1 MLINYLKTALVVL
14 KRRKFFTF
22 ISLFG
27 ISFTLTIL
35 MVATSFVDKMLSPSY
50 PDFKRNRSLYISRV
64 SLENT
69 KEGWFNGSS
78 ASFQLLDKYVSKL
91 KMPEKIGIYTFA
103 SPSNAYVNNKKVVI
117 ESKHTN
123 AAYWEIAE
131 YDFTEGKPYTK
142 AQVDRA
148 ERVAV
153 IAESTKKEYF
163 GDMQSVVGKYIETDN
178 VNYRILGVVK
188 DVPQTLRNFYGSIYL
203 PYTVYKGNYREP
215 GLMGPFGAVLLARSE
230 EEVPKMKA
238 EFDKMVLKIPLG
250 NKDYDKLNVNAQT
263 MLASYSSGFLGDQN
277 NPKLL
282 KLYSLVGL
290 FVFLFLLLPT
300 INLVNI
306 NVTRIMERSSEIGV
320 RKAFGA
326 SSATLVYQ
334 FIVENIII
342 TLLGG
347 IIGVLLSFVAIYL
360 LNAADLIPFLNLSLN
375 YRVLGFGL
383 VVCLF
388 FGVLSGVYPAWRMSR
403 LHVVNA
409 LKAQ

>member
-1 MLINYLKTALVVL
+1 MLLNYLKIALVVL

-35 MVATSFVDKMLSPSY
+35 MIATSFVDKMLSPSY
-50 PDFKRNRSLYISRV
+50 PDLKRDRSLYISSV
-64 SLENT
+64 GLENT
-69 KEGWFNGSS
+69 KEGWYNGSS
-78 ASFQLLDKYVSKL
+78 ASFHLLDQYVAKL
-91 KMPEKIGIYTFA
+91 KTPEMVGIYTFA

-123 AAYWEIAE
+123 AAYWDIAE
-131 YDFTEGKPYTK
+131 YDFIEGKPYTK

-153 IAESTKKEYF
+153 ISESTKKEYF
-163 GDMQSVVGKYIETDN
+163 GDISSVVGKYIETDN
-178 VNYRILGVVK
+178 VNYRVMGVVK
-188 DVPQTLRNFYGSIYL
+188 DVPRTLRNFYGDVYL
-203 PYTVYKGNYREP
+203 PYTVYKGNYKDI
-215 GLMGPFGAVLLARSE
+215 GLMGPFGAVLIAKSA
-230 EEVPKMKA
+230 A
-238 EFDKMVLKIPLG
+238 ELPEMRAEYKQMVAKIPTG
-250 NKDYDKLNVNAQT
+250 NEDYDKLYVNAYT
-263 MLASYSSGFLGDQN
+263 PLEAFSSGVFGDKEN
-277 NPKLL
+277 ASLAKM
-282 KLYSLVGL
+282 YTLVGL
-290 FVFLFLLLPT
+290 FILLFLLLPT

-326 SSATLVYQ
+326 SSTTLVYQ
-334 FIVENIII
+334 FIVENIMI

-347 IIGVLLSFVAIYL
+347 LIGVLLSFVAIYL
-360 LNAADLIPFLNLSLN
+360 LNSANLIPYLHLSLN
-375 YRVLGFGL
+375 YRVLSFGL
-383 VVCLF
+383 MICLF
-388 FGVLSGVYPAWRMSR
+388 FGLLSGVYPAWRMSR

>member
-1 MLINYLKTALVVL
+1 MLINYLKIALAVL

-50 PDFKRNRSLYISRV
+50 PDLKRDRSLYITSV
-64 SLENT
+64 GMENS
-69 KEGWFNGSS
+69 KEGWYNGSS
-78 ASFQLLDKYVSKL
+78 ASFHLLDQYVSKL
-91 KMPEKIGIYTFA
+91 QTPEKVGIYTFA
-103 SPSNAYVNNKKVVI
+103 SPSNAYVNNKKIVI

-123 AAYWEIAE
+123 AAYWDIAE
-131 YDFTEGKPYTK
+131 YNFIEGKPYTE
-142 AQVDRA
+142 AQIDRA

-153 IAESTKKEYF
+153 ITESTKKEYF
-163 GDMQSVVGKYIETDN
+163 GDMPSVVGKYLETDN
-178 VNYRILGVVK
+178 VSYRVMGVVK
-188 DVPQTLRNFYGSIYL
+188 DVPKTLRNFHGDIYL
-203 PYTVYKGNYREP
+203 PYTVYKGKYNEP
-215 GLMGPFGAVLLARSE
+215 GLLGPFGAVLLARSE
-230 EEVPKMKA
+230 EEVPKMRA
-238 EFDKMVLKIPLG
+238 EYDQMVTKIPTG
-250 NKDYDKLNVNAQT
+250 SVEYDKLYVHAYT
-263 MLASYSSGFLGDQN
+263 PLEHFSSSIFGDREN
-277 NPKLL
+277 TGVH
-282 KLYSLVGL
+282 KLYGIIAL
-290 FVFLFLLLPT
+290 FIFLFLLLPT

-326 SSATLVYQ
+326 SSTTLVYQ

-347 IIGVLLSFVAIYL
+347 IIGVFLSMVAIHL
-360 LNAADLIPFLNLSLN
+360 LNAANLIPYLDLNLN

-383 VVCLF
+383 LVCVF

>member
-1 MLINYLKTALVVL
+1 MLINYLKIALVVL

-50 PDFKRNRSLYISRV
+50 PDLKRNRSLYISNV
-64 SLENT
+64 GLENT
-69 KEGWFNGSS
+69 KEGWYNGSS
-78 ASFQLLDKYVSKL
+78 ASFQLLDQYIAKL
-91 KMPEKIGIYTFA
+91 KTPENLAIYTFA

-131 YDFTEGKPYTK
+131 YDFIEGKPYTK

-153 IAESTKKEYF
+153 ITASTKKDYF
-163 GDMQSVVGKYIETDN
+163 GDMPSVVGKYMETDN
-178 VNYRILGVVK
+178 VSYRVIGVVK
-188 DVPQTLRNFYGSIYL
+188 DVPQTLRNFYGDIYL
-203 PYTVYKGNYREP
+203 PYTVYKGNYKEP
-215 GLMGPFGAVLLARSE
+215 GLMGPFGAVLLAPSDAD
-230 EEVPKMKA
+230 VPKMRA
-238 EFDKMVLKIPLG
+238 EYNQMVAKIPIG
-250 NKDYDKLNVNAQT
+250 NKDYDKLYVPAYT
-263 MLASYSSGFLGDQN
+263 PLESFSSSLFGNKDN
-277 NPKLL
+277 NSLPKL
-282 KLYSLVGL
+282 YAIVGL
-290 FVFLFLLLPT
+290 FIFLFLLLPT

-326 SSATLVYQ
+326 SSTTLVYQ

-342 TLLGG
+342 TILGG
-347 IIGVLLSFVAIYL
+347 IIGVLLSFVALYL
-360 LNAADLIPFLNLSLN
+360 LNAANLIPYLNLSLN

-383 VVCLF
+383 AVCLF

-403 LHVVNA
+403 LNVVNA
-409 LKAQ
+409 LKA